1 MPSRYT
7 PAFTL
12 SIALPFAK
20 LQGENPPRAIPLP
33 IPPWGQW
40 ARSCDRTLK
49 PLRLPQPLWAPSRT
63 PLKGCKSGAVPV
75 PGKHRWTPWLPAA
88 RGSAVPSRSV
98 PIPADPSRSEPCR
111 ARPAAAASPGRAP
124 GTAGP
129 AALRQPPGSRPA
141 PPRPARPLRGPRGG
155 DRRAEGAGRWRPL
168 GAPGPLR
175 VYMGLS
181 PPTPGMPPA
190 GGLPARGV
198 GEVMCL
204 TAVLPSL
211 GVRGANRPPHALC
224 PLRTSGS
231 KWI

>member
-12 SIALPFAK
+12 STALPFAK

-40 ARSCDRTLK
+40 ARSCGRTLK
-49 PLRLPQPLWAPSRT
+49 PPRLPQPRWAPSRT
-63 PLKGCKSGAVPV
+63 PLKGCKSGAAPV

-124 GTAGP
+124 GAAGP

-155 DRRAEGAGRWRPL
+155 IGELRERGDGAQR
-168 GAPGPLR
+168 
-175 VYMGLS
+175 
-181 PPTPGMPPA
+181 
-190 GGLPARGV
+190 GLPA
-198 GEVMCL
+198 L
-204 TAVLPSL
+204 
-211 GVRGANRPPHALC
+211 
-224 PLRTSGS
+224 
-231 KWI
+231 